1 MKSCLYL
8 YAKYCF
14 SNIFGILMAIVF
26 FCSLLSV
33 RTAAAENN
41 QPHGA
46 NNLVKQQIFRT
57 IYLLPPEKRVDSA
70 FNLYKATCRK
80 IPVADAMAALDQLNK
95 LALQFNDRPMLCAIY
110 QMRADYYSVNNAFNK
125 LSIHYYQQ
133 AIDFAKQNSLPVEA
147 AISVHLLGM
156 YYYTFER
163 YAAAYPYLLDARDM
177 FNDIGFNRVPNISGY
192 LNDLAVF
199 YYNIGDYD
207 NAKIQLDE
215 ALQYKTYSHRGQ
227 ISMINSIGL
236 IYRNDK
242 QYNLALKY
250 FNTSLR
256 LAKLYRDSAW
266 VGIAQGN
273 VGSVYLMQGDYQKAL
288 PFIRTDYTL
297 SLRYNENINAAIS
310 LLRLTKISVLQ
321 KKFGLAA
328 TQLDTVSSLIAGQS
342 GVLEQ
347 WIDYNDLRADIAER
361 YGNLSEALQFRKK
374 LESAKDSLAARNNL
388 ADLERT
394 RLRRLMDAH
403 LVQVSRLK
411 ASQRIGDIE
420 RNSII
425 VVLILLVIIFVLV
438 YNRQLLKEKRDK
450 ESLVAEKRIVD
461 EELKNSVS
469 ELMRYTESLTQ
480 QNNLIDK
487 FKAKIQS
494 RYETMADAGIV
505 EKLMRGNLTTNQN
518 WDEFKKLFLKVHTGF
533 FIDVRKSFPKL
544 TETDMKLLALM
555 KLHLSN
561 REMAGMLGVTP
572 EGIKKARQRLR
583 KKMALSADTSIEEAL
598 NAI

>member
-1 MKSCLYL
+1 
-8 YAKYCF
+8 
-14 SNIFGILMAIVF
+14 
-26 FCSLLSV
+26 
-33 RTAAAENN
+33 
-41 QPHGA
+41 
-46 NNLVKQQIFRT
+46 
-57 IYLLPPEKRVDSA
+57 
-70 FNLYKATCRK
+70 
-80 IPVADAMAALDQLNK
+80 
-95 LALQFNDRPMLCAIY
+95 
-110 QMRADYYSVNNAFNK
+110 MRADYYSVNKAFNK
-125 LSIHYYQQ
+125 LSIYYYQR
-133 AIDFAKQNSLPVEA
+133 AIDFAKQNSLPLEA
-147 AISVHLLGM
+147 AISVHLMGM
-156 YYYTFER
+156 YYCTSER

-177 FNDIGFNRVPNISGY
+177 FNDIGFSRVHNISGY

-207 NAKIQLDE
+207 NAKTQLDE
-215 ALQYKTYSHRGQ
+215 ALRYKSYSHRSQ
-227 ISMINSIGL
+227 VSMINSIGL

-266 VGIAQGN
+266 IGIAQGN
-273 VGSVYLMQGDYQKAL
+273 VGSVYLMQGDDQKAL

-297 SLRYNENINAAIS
+297 SLRYNENVNAAIS

-321 KKFGLAA
+321 NNFGLAA
-328 TQLDTVSSLIAGQS
+328 ARLDTVKSLIAGQS
-342 GVLEQ
+342 DVLEQ
-347 WIDYNDLRADIAER
+347 WIDYNDLRAVIAER
-361 YGNLSEALQFRKK
+361 NRNLNEALEYRKK

-388 ADLERT
+388 ADLERA

-403 LVQVSRLK
+403 LLQVSKLR

-420 RNSII
+420 RNGII
-425 VVLILLVIIFVLV
+425 VVLVLLVIIFVLV

-450 ESLVAEKRIVD
+450 ELLAAEKRIVD

-469 ELMRYTESLTQ
+469 ELMRYTESLKQ
-480 QNNLIDK
+480 QNYLIDK

-494 RYETMADAGIV
+494 RDETMADAGIV

-518 WDEFKKLFLKVHTGF
+518 WDEFKTLFLKVHTGF
-533 FIDVRKSFPKL
+533 FIELKKAFPKL
-544 TETDMKLLALM
+544 TETDMKLLALV
-555 KLHLSN
+555 KLHLSS

-583 KKMALSADTSIEEAL
+583 KKMDIPVGTGIEEAFT
-598 NAI
+598 AI